1 MTENVSDLVLE
12 GNAAVTLLQELFAC
26 DITVA
31 RTQLRDMRFHRRSR
45 LFASVRGSNGSGSKM
60 FPLRWHSHAGSP
72 YTAWPVARNER
83 RALS

>member
-31 RTQLRDMRFHRRSR
+31 RTQYE
-45 LFASVRGSNGSGSKM
+45 ACGSI
-60 FPLRWHSHAGSP
+60 
-72 YTAWPVARNER
+72 EE
-83 RALS
+83 

>member
-12 GNAAVTLLQELFAC
+12 GNAC
-26 DITVA
+26 RNSSSGTVCLRYNC
-31 RTQLRDMRFHRRSR
+31 RTNAMRGMRFHRRSR

-60 FPLRWHSHAGSP
+60 FPLRWHSDAGSP